1 MLSVFAL
8 LIGVGIG
15 CAFVFVLTLESR
27 RRLSAQRQKVT
38 VSQQALEQ
46 QKKELQQRQE
56 RFDAAVTQRKLDLAR
71 QVDRRNKELQER
83 QAQINA
89 AISEERLEL
98 ARQVEQRNKE
108 LQERQAQLNAAMG
121 EERLELGHQHA
132 KLKEQEAE
140 LQKRIVT
147 LADLQKENALLKR
160 DLQNID
166 VNLNKLEL
174 DRDRDRERQAEIERK
189 VQEMAGRYLKDNV
202 KSVGSSINADNYVN
216 CKQRLVKVIQ
226 QCRAIGF
233 EIPGPQETELLD
245 DLKKE
250 FERAVKAQLE
260 REEQARIKARL
271 REEQQLQKEIEQEM
285 KRLEREREVVKAALE
300 KALADAQQEHTE
312 EVERLETRL
321 AEAEAKIQRAVSQA
335 QLTRSG
341 HVYVIS
347 NIGSFGENMYKIGM
361 TRRLE
366 PQDRVR
372 ELGDAS
378 VPFPFD
384 VHMMIYSEDAPT
396 LENALHRVLHKTR
409 VNKLN
414 PRKEIY
420 RTDLDSIVRIV
431 RENQGEVEYRAD
443 PEALQ
448 YRQSLVAT
456 DEDLEVVEAA
466 WDEQQE
472 HD

>member
-1 MLSVFAL
+1 MPTPRTGQAEEVHELKITLSGSQPPIWRRVA
-8 LIGVGIG
+8 VPSD
-15 CAFVFVLTLESR
+15 CTL
-27 RRLSAQRQKVT
+27 A
-38 VSQQALEQ
+38 
-46 QKKELQQRQE
+46 ELHE
-56 RFDAAVTQRKLDLAR
+56 II
-71 QVDRRNKELQER
+71 
-83 QAQINA
+83 QI
-89 AISEERLEL
+89 
-98 ARQVEQRNKE
+98 
-108 LQERQAQLNAAMG
+108 AMG
-121 EERLELGHQHA
+121 WMDEHLHQFRLKTA
-132 KLKEQEAE
+132 P
-140 LQKRIVT
+140 R
-147 LADLQKENALLKR
+147 R
-160 DLQNID
+160 
-166 VNLNKLEL
+166 
-174 DRDRDRERQAEIERK
+174 
-189 VQEMAGRYLKDNV
+189 
-202 KSVGSSINADNYVN
+202 
-216 CKQRLVKVIQ
+216 
-226 QCRAIGF
+226 
-233 EIPGPQETELLD
+233 
-245 DLKKE
+245 
-250 FERAVKAQLE
+250 LE

-271 REEQQLQKEIEQEM
+271 REEQQLQKEIDQEL

-300 KALADAQQEHTE
+300 KALADAQQQHTE

-366 PQDRVR
+366 PEDRVR

-384 VHMMIYSEDAPT
+384 VHMMVYSEDAPS
-396 LENALHRVLHKTR
+396 LENALHQALHKTR
-409 VNKLN
+409 VNKLK
-414 PRKEIY
+414 PRKEFY

-466 WDEQQE
+466 WDEHQE